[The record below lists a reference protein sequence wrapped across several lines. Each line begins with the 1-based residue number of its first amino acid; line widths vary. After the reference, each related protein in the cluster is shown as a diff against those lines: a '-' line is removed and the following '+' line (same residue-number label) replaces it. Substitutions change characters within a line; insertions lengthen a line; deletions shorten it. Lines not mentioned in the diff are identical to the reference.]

1 MTRKIKIAVA
11 TGNRHKFNEI
21 AQMVPANIELVIAPA
36 DMLIEEESGST
47 YRENAL
53 IKASHCAAKLE
64 IPCIADDSGIEVAS
78 LDGRPGL
85 YSARYAPTDNER
97 INKLLSELGNN
108 QKRDAR
114 FICAIGLAYPNG
126 QEYIFEGIC
135 EGRIEHAPSGKGGF
149 GYDPIFRVKSLDKVM
164 AELFEEEKNGVS
176 HRGIAMK
183 QLHDWLSL
191 MYMPNIKRRYV
202 NNNFEEY

>member
-11 TGNRHKFNEI
+11 TGNRHKFNEMQ
-21 AQMVPANIELVIAPA
+21 QMVPANIELAMAPA
-36 DMLIEEESGST
+36 EMLIEEEIGST

-64 IPCIADDSGIEVAS
+64 IPCIADDSGIEVIS
-78 LDGRPGL
+78 LDCRPGL
-85 YSARYAPTDNER
+85 YSARYAPTDNAK
-97 INKLLSELGNN
+97 ISKLLSELGDNPN
-108 QKRDAR
+108 RDAR
-114 FICAIGLAYPNG
+114 FVCAIGLAYPNG
-126 QEYIFEGIC
+126 QEYIFEGTC
-135 EGRIEHAPSGKGGF
+135 NGTIEHAPSGKGGF
-149 GYDPIFRVKSLDKVM
+149 GYDPIFRVNSLNKVM
-164 AELFEEEKNGVS
+164 AELSEEEKNRVS